1 MGKVKGLLMDMED
14 DAYDMTYKQFTDKW
28 GESNAHVKI
37 WNEHCDPSVT
47 EVHSDL
53 VKDYIETVSATPYE
67 QLSLTEINQ
76 FLSDLDKFYTGLGN
90 IK

>member
-1 MGKVKGLLMDMED
+1 MTNKEQPKG
-14 DAYDMTYKQFTDKW
+14 
-28 GESNAHVKI
+28 
-37 WNEHCDPSVT
+37 T
-47 EVHSDL
+47 EVHSDM

-90 IK
+90 IR

>member
-1 MGKVKGLLMDMED
+1 
-14 DAYDMTYKQFTDKW
+14 MTNKEQPT
-28 GESNAHVKI
+28 
-37 WNEHCDPSVT
+37 CDPSVT